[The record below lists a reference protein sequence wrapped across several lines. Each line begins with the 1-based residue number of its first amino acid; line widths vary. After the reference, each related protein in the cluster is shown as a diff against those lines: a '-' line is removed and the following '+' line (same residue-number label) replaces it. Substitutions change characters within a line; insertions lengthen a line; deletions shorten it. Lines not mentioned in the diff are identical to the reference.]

1 MQDLPAALPSSCRSK
16 TSHPIDIDLKTQGL
30 NGFFQRLGD
39 LHSQDL
45 DPSQSAQEQRPE
57 TQVWLR
63 VLKCYG
69 EQATGARFVE
79 KSEEQEQATSQMSG
93 FIHEMK
99 LRESTQKGNQEIVDN
114 CTSRS
119 NEVFGN
125 VGGCMDVAGTESG
138 QLQGRRSSRG
148 ALCPSNP
155 ATCLSFSLP
164 FIVVT

>member
-1 MQDLPAALPSSCRSK
+1 MASSRDWEICIPRTWTLPKVPRSK
-16 TSHPIDIDLKTQGL
+16 DLRLKSGSVFL
-30 NGFFQRLGD
+30 N
-39 LHSQDL
+39 
-45 DPSQSAQEQRPE
+45 AM
-57 TQVWLR
+57 
-63 VLKCYG
+63 G